1 MEMWKTKP
9 VSHISTPPTTTDKGQ
24 KRRYTNIPLGT
35 KDRSGHF
42 TTRPWRRGVGGMME
56 YLLVLND
63 SPYGSQRTYN
73 ALRLAGALAKGATM
87 EVSIFLLG
95 DGVVSGLRMQ
105 SPADASYNVQEML
118 RLLAAQGVSI
128 GACRT
133 CLEARGIDDAS
144 LVAGIKRRTLDDLR
158 AWTEEATKVLVF

>member
-1 MEMWKTKP
+1 LAAEQAEKTM
-9 VSHISTPPTTTDKGQ
+9 Q
-24 KRRYTNIPLGT
+24 ECQ
-35 KDRSGHF
+35 
-42 TTRPWRRGVGGMME
+42 GGMME

-73 ALRLAGALAKGATM
+73 ALRLAGALAKDATRG
-87 EVSIFLLG
+87 VSIFLLG
-95 DGVVSGLRMQ
+95 DGVVSGLRRQ

-118 RLLAAQGVSI
+118 RLLAAQGISI

-144 LVAGIKRRTLDDLR
+144 LVAGINRRTLDDLR
-158 AWTEEATKVLVF
+158 NWTQEATKVLVF

>member
-1 MEMWKTKP
+1 
-9 VSHISTPPTTTDKGQ
+9 
-24 KRRYTNIPLGT
+24 
-35 KDRSGHF
+35 
-42 TTRPWRRGVGGMME
+42 MME

-105 SPADASYNVQEML
+105 SPADVSYNVQEML

-144 LVAGIKRRTLDDLR
+144 LVAGIHRRSLDDLR
-158 AWTEEATKVLVF
+158 NWTEEATKVLVF

>member
-1 MEMWKTKP
+1 
-9 VSHISTPPTTTDKGQ
+9 
-24 KRRYTNIPLGT
+24 
-35 KDRSGHF
+35 
-42 TTRPWRRGVGGMME
+42 MME

-73 ALRLAGALAKGATM
+73 ALRLAGALAKNGTR
-87 EVSIFLLG
+87 EVFIFLLG
-95 DGVVSGLRMQ
+95 DGVVSGLQRQ

-133 CLEARGIDDAS
+133 CLEARGIDDAA
-144 LVAGIKRRTLDDLR
+144 LVAGINRRTLDDLR
-158 AWTEEATKVLVF
+158 NWTEEAMKVLVF

>member
-1 MEMWKTKP
+1 
-9 VSHISTPPTTTDKGQ
+9 
-24 KRRYTNIPLGT
+24 
-35 KDRSGHF
+35 
-42 TTRPWRRGVGGMME
+42 ME

-87 EVSIFLLG
+87 GVSIFLLG

-105 SPADASYNVQEML
+105 SPADASYNAEEML

-133 CLEARGIDDAS
+133 CLEARGIDDAA
-144 LVAGIKRRTLDDLR
+144 LVACINRRTLDDLR
-158 AWTEEATKVLVF
+158 TWTEEATKVLVF

>member
-1 MEMWKTKP
+1 
-9 VSHISTPPTTTDKGQ
+9 
-24 KRRYTNIPLGT
+24 
-35 KDRSGHF
+35 
-42 TTRPWRRGVGGMME
+42 ME
-56 YLLVLND
+56 YLLFLND

-73 ALRLAGALAKGATM
+73 ALRLGGTLAKGATI

-95 DGVVSGLRMQ
+95 DGVVCGLRMQ

-144 LVAGIKRRTLDDLR
+144 LVTGINRCTLDDLR
-158 AWTEEATKVLVF
+158 TWTEEPTKV

>member
-1 MEMWKTKP
+1 
-9 VSHISTPPTTTDKGQ
+9 
-24 KRRYTNIPLGT
+24 
-35 KDRSGHF
+35 
-42 TTRPWRRGVGGMME
+42 ME

-63 SPYGSQRTYN
+63 SPYGSERTYN
-73 ALRLAGALAKGATM
+73 ALRLAGALAKVATM

-105 SPADASYNVQEML
+105 CPADASYNVQEML

-133 CLEARGIDDAS
+133 CLEARGIDGCLARRWHQPPHLGRPSHLDRGSNEGVSVLIGQSESARP
-144 LVAGIKRRTLDDLR
+144 KHRTLRNSRLR
-158 AWTEEATKVLVF
+158 RPR

>member
-1 MEMWKTKP
+1 
-9 VSHISTPPTTTDKGQ
+9 
-24 KRRYTNIPLGT
+24 
-35 KDRSGHF
+35 
-42 TTRPWRRGVGGMME
+42 ME
-56 YLLVLND
+56 YLFVLND
-63 SPYGSQRTYN
+63 SPYGSQRTCN
-73 ALRLAGALAKGATM
+73 ALRLAGALAKGAAG

-105 SPADASYNVQEML
+105 SPADASYNLQEML

-144 LVAGIKRRTLDDLR
+144 LVAGIGRCTLDDLR
-158 AWTEEATKVLVF
+158 HWTEEATKVLVF

>member
-1 MEMWKTKP
+1 LAAEQAEKT
-9 VSHISTPPTTTDKGQ
+9 TQ
-24 KRRYTNIPLGT
+24 ECQ
-35 KDRSGHF
+35 
-42 TTRPWRRGVGGMME
+42 GGMME

-73 ALRLAGALAKGATM
+73 ALRLAGALAKDATRG
-87 EVSIFLLG
+87 VSIFLLG
-95 DGVVSGLRMQ
+95 DGVVSGLRRQ

-118 RLLAAQGVSI
+118 RLLAAQGISI

-144 LVAGIKRRTLDDLR
+144 LVAGINRRTLDDLR
-158 AWTEEATKVLVF
+158 NWTQEATKVLVF

>member
-1 MEMWKTKP
+1 
-9 VSHISTPPTTTDKGQ
+9 
-24 KRRYTNIPLGT
+24 
-35 KDRSGHF
+35 
-42 TTRPWRRGVGGMME
+42 ME

-73 ALRLAGALAKGATM
+73 ALRLAGALAKNGTR
-87 EVSIFLLG
+87 EVFIFLLG
-95 DGVVSGLRMQ
+95 DGVVSGLQRQ

-133 CLEARGIDDAS
+133 CLEARGIDDAA
-144 LVAGIKRRTLDDLR
+144 LVAGINRRTLDDLR
-158 AWTEEATKVLVF
+158 NWTKEATKVLVF

>member
-1 MEMWKTKP
+1 
-9 VSHISTPPTTTDKGQ
+9 
-24 KRRYTNIPLGT
+24 
-35 KDRSGHF
+35 
-42 TTRPWRRGVGGMME
+42 MME
-56 YLLVLND
+56 YLFVLND

-73 ALRLAGALAKGATM
+73 ALRLAGALAKGATR

-95 DGVVSGLRMQ
+95 DGGLSGFRMQ
-105 SPADASYNVQEML
+105 SPADASYNAQEML

-144 LVAGIKRRTLDDLR
+144 LVAGINRRTLDDLP
-158 AWTEEATKVLVF
+158 TLSEEATKVLVF

>member
-1 MEMWKTKP
+1 MSARPGPCGGPSAMVVPTAISQSIPSRILHGKTL
-9 VSHISTPPTTTDKGQ
+9 PPLH
-24 KRRYTNIPLGT
+24 RR
-35 KDRSGHF
+35 
-42 TTRPWRRGVGGMME
+42 MME

-73 ALRLAGALAKGATM
+73 ALRLAAALAKSATT

-144 LVAGIKRRTLDDLR
+144 LVAGINRRTLDDLR
-158 AWTEEATKVLVF
+158 NWTEKATKVLVF